1 MIDSCDKL
9 SVRQQCRIL
18 ELDRSGLY
26 YEPISPDGEEM
37 ALCHRLD
44 ELYTAHPFYGVRRM
58 TEALRREGQSINP
71 KRVRRLLR
79 EMGLLAVYPKP
90 RLSLPAAGASV
101 FPYLLRGVKIERPH
115 QVWAIDITY
124 VRLRG
129 GFAYLVALLEWFS
142 RYVLAWELAPSLETL
157 HCLRVLEAA
166 LAGAGCAAEILNSDQ
181 GRQFTSTEWIEAVQ
195 AAGMQVSHD
204 GRGRALDNVMV
215 ERLWRTVKYEDIYL
229 RDYSD
234 LPAARAGLGSYFRFY
249 NQERPHQGL
258 AYRTPAEVLNGTPR
272 TSREG
277 TGNGHCAPSP
287 FRFKMG
293 WEQNGKTTSQKPL
306 PLVGRMGST

>member
-1 MIDSCDKL
+1 MIDPQDEL
-9 SVRQQCRIL
+9 SVRHQCRLL
-18 ELDRSGLY
+18 EVDRSGLY
-26 YEPISPDGEEM
+26 YAPVGPDAQAI

-58 TEALRREGQSINP
+58 TEALRRENHAVNP

-79 EMGLLAVYPKP
+79 QMGLLAVYPKP
-90 RLSLPAAGASV
+90 RRSLPGAGAQV
-101 FPYLLRGVKIERPH
+101 FRYLLRGLKIERPH

-157 HCLRVLEAA
+157 PCLRVLAAGLVEAGGPA
-166 LAGAGCAAEILNSDQ
+166 DIVNSDQ
-181 GRQFTSTEWIEAVQ
+181 GSQFTSAEWIAAVQ

-229 RDYSD
+229 RDYGD
-234 LPAARAGLGSYFRFY
+234 LIEARTGLNHYFRFY
-249 NQERPHQGL
+249 NRERPHQGL
-258 AYRTPAEVLNGTPR
+258 DYRTPWEVLNGTPR
-272 TSREG
+272 TDREG
-277 TGNGHCAPSP
+277 TGHGLCAPSP

-293 WEQNGKTTSQKPL
+293 WEQNRKKSKKSL
-306 PLVGRMGST
+306 PLVGIMGSP

>member
-1 MIDSCDKL
+1 MIDPQDQL
-9 SVRQQCRIL
+9 SVRRQCRL
-18 ELDRSGLY
+18 LGLDRSGLY
-26 YEPISPDGEEM
+26 YASVKPDAAEI

-58 TEALRREGQSINP
+58 TEALRREGWVINP

-79 EMGLLAVYPKP
+79 QMGLLAVYPKP
-90 RLSLPAAGASV
+90 RLSAPGAGQSV
-101 FPYLLRGVKIERPH
+101 FPYLLRGLAIERPH

-142 RYVLAWELAPSLETL
+142 RYVLAWELSPSLETL
-157 HCLRVLEAA
+157 PCLRVLEAA
-166 LAGAGCAAEILNSDQ
+166 LVEAGGAADILNSDQ
-181 GRQFTSTEWIEAVQ
+181 GSQFTSAEWVAAVQ
-195 AAGMQVSHD
+195 AAGMRVSHD

-229 RDYSD
+229 RDYGD
-234 LPAARAGLGSYFRFY
+234 LPEARAGLGDYFRFY
-249 NQERPHQGL
+249 NRERPHQGL
-258 AYRTPAEVLNGTPR
+258 DYRTPLEVLNGTPK

-277 TGNGHCAPSP
+277 TGHGQWAPSP

-293 WEQNGKTTSQKPL
+293 EEQTVEM
-306 PLVGRMGST
+306 LV

>member
-1 MIDSCDKL
+1 MLDPQDQL
-9 SVRQQCRIL
+9 SVRQQC
-18 ELDRSGLY
+18 ELLGVDRSGLY
-26 YEPISPDGEEM
+26 YAPVEPSAQELS
-37 ALCHRLD
+37 LCHRLD

-58 TEALRREGQSINP
+58 TAVLRRQGQMINP

-79 EMGLLAVYPKP
+79 QMGLLAVYPKP
-90 RLSLPAAGASV
+90 RLSLPGAGASV

-142 RYVLAWELAPSLETL
+142 RYVLAWELAPSLDTL

-166 LAGAGCAAEILNSDQ
+166 QAEAGCAAAIVNSDQ
-181 GRQFTSTEWIEAVQ
+181 GSQFTSTEWIAAVQ
-195 AAGMQVSHD
+195 TAGMAVSHD

-229 RDYSD
+229 RDYDD
-234 LPAARAGLGSYFRFY
+234 LPEARAGLGGYFRFY
-249 NQERPHQGL
+249 NRERPHQGL
-258 AYRTPAEVLNGTPR
+258 DYRTPLEVLQGTPR
-272 TSREG
+272 PSREG
-277 TGNGHCAPSP
+277 TGQGPYAPSP
-287 FRFKMG
+287 FRFKMDL
-293 WEQNGKTTSQKPL
+293 EKAVKT
-306 PLVGRMGST
+306 LV

>member
-1 MIDSCDKL
+1 MIDPQDEL
-9 SVRQQCRIL
+9 SVRHQCEL
-18 ELDRSGLY
+18 LGLDRSGLY
-26 YEPISPDGEEM
+26 YEAIGPDTQEI

-58 TEALRREGQSINP
+58 TEVLRRQGQTINP

-79 EMGLLAVYPKP
+79 QMGLVAVYPKP
-90 RLSLPAAGASV
+90 RLSLPGAGASV
-101 FPYLLRGVKIERPH
+101 FRYLLRGLKIERPH

-157 HCLRVLEAA
+157 ACLRVLAA
-166 LAGAGCAAEILNSDQ
+166 GLAEAGCAAEIVNSDQ
-181 GRQFTSTEWIEAVQ
+181 GSQFTSAEWIAAVQ
-195 AAGMQVSHD
+195 AAGMAVSHD

-229 RDYSD
+229 RDYGE
-234 LPAARAGLGSYFRFY
+234 LAEARVGLSGYFRFY
-249 NQERPHQGL
+249 NRERPHQGL
-258 AYRTPAEVLNGTPR
+258 DYRTPLEVLKGTPR

-277 TGNGHCAPSP
+277 TGHGASASSP

-293 WEQNGKTTSQKPL
+293 EEKTVKI
-306 PLVGRMGST
+306 LV